1 MKNRNFLPCSDT
13 RCVSVLVFMVY
24 AVVGYEMQH
33 NQRCTFF
40 CASFTLQNRKDRKM
54 KVTCPECNQE
64 YEVDESMRG
73 QKVYCIKDNCP
84 GEILVPK
91 KMLKKHPAAAT
102 PQVSEKSVLKGTKYF
117 SYASLEKMQKMF
129 DWQKRMLAFLIF
141 SLLLSVFF
149 FACAANANGNAIL
162 LSFAKTQCKIERE
175 AHMNAVER
183 LEHRSK
189 SSYYSEAEVREA
201 EIAAEEAKNRLD
213 AKKTSL
219 NELIKEYGENPEET
233 SDFYFAVARVIL
245 CVSGI
250 FLIIFMVQHW
260 IFIHCGWSLVPRDKA
275 VTTPNKAIW
284 LNFVPGLMFFWNWV
298 SYFELGRHYSEL
310 TGRRGNKVLALIVS
324 VMTTLGGPVL
334 LLAWVAILLVMQGE
348 LLRSAEIIVKEKDF
362 DD

>member
-40 CASFTLQNRKDRKM
+40 CASFTPQNRKDRKM
-54 KVTCPECNQE
+54 KVTCPECNRE

-91 KMLKKHPAAAT
+91 KMLKKHPA
-102 PQVSEKSVLKGTKYF
+102 PQVPEKSFLNSPKNPSYVLI
-117 SYASLEKMQKMF
+117 EKMQKMF

-149 FACAANANGNAIL
+149 FACAANADGNAYL
-162 LSFAKTQCKIERE
+162 LSVIKVECEIEQK

-183 LEHRSK
+183 LEYRSK
-189 SSYYSEAEVREA
+189 SSYYSEAEVRKA

-213 AKKTSL
+213 AKKTRL

-233 SDFYFAVARVIL
+233 SDFYFAVAGVMLAIC
-245 CVSGI
+245 CVLL
-250 FLIIFMVQHW
+250 FVFMVQHW

-298 SYFELGRHYSEL
+298 TYFELGRHYSEL
-310 TGRRGNKVLALIVS
+310 TGRRGNKVLALIMS

-334 LLAWVAILLVMQGE
+334 LLAWFAITLVMQGE

>member
-40 CASFTLQNRKDRKM
+40 CASFTPQNRKDRKM

-91 KMLKKHPAAAT
+91 KMLKKRPTAAT
-102 PQVSEKSVLKGTKYF
+102 PQVPEKSFLNSPKNPSYVLI
-117 SYASLEKMQKMF
+117 EKMQKMF
-129 DWQKRMLAFLIF
+129 DWQKRIFAFWIV
-141 SLLLSVFF
+141 LLLSSVLFSI
-149 FACAANANGNAIL
+149 CAVN
-162 LSFAKTQCKIERE
+162 
-175 AHMNAVER
+175 
-183 LEHRSK
+183 
-189 SSYYSEAEVREA
+189 SS
-201 EIAAEEAKNRLD
+201 N
-213 AKKTSL
+213 
-219 NELIKEYGENPEET
+219 
-233 SDFYFAVARVIL
+233 DFYPAAAGVIL
-245 CVSGI
+245 GFCGVLL
-250 FLIIFMVQHW
+250 FVFMIQHW
-260 IFIHCGWSLVPRDKA
+260 IFIHCGWSLVPRKDA

-298 SYFELGRHYSEL
+298 TYFELGRHYSEL
-310 TGRRGNKVLALIVS
+310 TGRRGNKVLALIMS

-334 LLAWVAILLVMQGE
+334 LLAWFAMVLVMQGE